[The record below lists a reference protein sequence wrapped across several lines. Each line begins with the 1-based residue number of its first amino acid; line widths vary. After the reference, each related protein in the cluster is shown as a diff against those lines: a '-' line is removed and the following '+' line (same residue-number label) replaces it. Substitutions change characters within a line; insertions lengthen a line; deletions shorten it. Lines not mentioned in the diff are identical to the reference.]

1 MAKYEVED
9 SGIGC
14 GRSVRIFNCD
24 GDLTIYKMIDNIE
37 IAIENEKS
45 KPHNGKPITKIEV
58 SPNEKY
64 LVTYSQEDRSFVG
77 WDVEDTDEGP
87 LKLDKSFKL
96 SDVIK
101 EEIDVKEEIDIKE
114 KIDIIDQICVSDD
127 RRLACI
133 YNNRKILNIV
143 NMSDNNKE
151 IFINPFLYMSCIGI
165 NPSNKEHK
173 LHSTF
178 DLNGKFIVYIDNQ
191 DQDHDVN
198 DHIFDHMFGHIFR
211 KFDKINLYWKDNK
224 WFKWWWWNELNYA
237 VLENVD
243 FIEISK
249 CGKLYLLSNNYIHEW
264 DLDTKKSITF
274 KNIVSK
280 KNIENKVEKNPK
292 GSKRKTKSTGFEN
305 KLEIKDIKIS
315 SNKKFVCLRIKDKIT
330 IYSIELGIPIASLD
344 INNNDLYNFMEHNIL
359 YPLLL
364 PLLDGEIYNLIME
377 NCWKK
382 CLGSLKEKNK
392 LPIKYQTENLP
403 TLPKNIHIAT
413 NFAFGILDGDVWK
426 IKLEEN
432 ISKLNLPSKDCN
444 KCDIVK
450 SWNMYLC
457 SYEKETYD
465 HLNIRLFFSYMD
477 MNMIRALFKDIIPNL
492 SKIKSSDELE
502 KLNTHWKDIWNIII
516 NEKINKNGEL
526 IHINHTIDGWILE
539 LRLLNNN
546 GIIVLTT
553 IGLLIYTFNESIRSI
568 SLTYFYAINYPF
580 HATYPKN
587 NSLGIKLFI
596 KFFEQIDGL
605 STISESVYQM
615 SSLVKFWILKYN
627 YYKVYS
633 KTDLPLPNYDSFD
646 LNDKW
651 ISYVK
656 DNKEILLKYGVE
668 LLTFAIKEYNLELID
683 EVYKKCIN
691 YFKQDLGNNSVFLG
705 IITSTMPLL
714 NEYYPD
720 YILKY
725 SLETTMIIDSPFYNI
740 NHKEYLDNLHLYSFL
755 QHPKIINSNSWLP
768 KYDTKCHMLYISS
781 ELFKIRATPAIIFM
795 NSYIN
800 FVNYPKEYN
809 WILELINPQPSPFVE
824 TINRDI
830 YKTWNGESLINF
842 KWDNY
847 GKYYYAI
854 IWIGFNVFLG
864 CFTAAASVP
873 QINSN
878 DQSHLLI
885 ASFILGLIHL
895 SFEVRQFIYSPSKWI
910 DDYWNFFDLGAY
922 LVPTLTSICL
932 LCRVNVKTF
941 WLSFSCLLLDLKFL
955 LFFRAFESFVISFA
969 HAFLIILRPKLE
981 YSLDQPTIND
991 DPNNPWNLNTTYNRV
1006 ENETITQ
1013 GASFVQVPDEN
1024 TNMFTDYK
1032 TALFAV
1038 YLFLTGD
1045 TSALTNKW
1053 EYKENPALVIYI
1065 LLFSFLIVIYLMNLF
1080 IGLLNMAIEK
1090 ENNRVSYLVQKAEI
1104 LADIEMFYML
1114 PHTRRREDWFPTNA
1128 IYYYADIVKTRKM
1141 IKELISEGEW
1151 EAGEFQDM
1159 KKDLLK
1165 LLNIQHEPND

>member
-133 YNNRKILNIV
+133 YNNRKILN
-143 NMSDNNKE
+143 
-151 IFINPFLYMSCIGI
+151 
-165 NPSNKEHK
+165 
-173 LHSTF
+173 
-178 DLNGKFIVYIDNQ
+178 NQ

-315 SNKKFVCLRIKDKIT
+315 SNKKFVCLRIKDKII

-691 YFKQDLGNNSVFLG
+691 YFKQDLGNNSVFL
-705 IITSTMPLL
+705 
-714 NEYYPD
+714 
-720 YILKY
+720 
-725 SLETTMIIDSPFYNI
+725 
-740 NHKEYLDNLHLYSFL
+740 
-755 QHPKIINSNSWLP
+755 
-768 KYDTKCHMLYISS
+768 
-781 ELFKIRATPAIIFM
+781 
-795 NSYIN
+795 
-800 FVNYPKEYN
+800 EYN

-910 DDYWNFFDLGAY
+910 DDYWNF
-922 LVPTLTSICL
+922 
-932 LCRVNVKTF
+932 
-941 WLSFSCLLLDLKFL
+941 
-955 LFFRAFESFVISFA
+955 FVISFA